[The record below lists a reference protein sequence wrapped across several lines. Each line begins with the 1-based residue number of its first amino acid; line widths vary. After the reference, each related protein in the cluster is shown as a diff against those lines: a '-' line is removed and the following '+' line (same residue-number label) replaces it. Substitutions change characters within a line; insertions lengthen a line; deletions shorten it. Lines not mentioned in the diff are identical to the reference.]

1 MSANW
6 AQLIAIIENIQSTK
20 SQEDLQNFCDLL
32 PELESIMQAIQS
44 EKLAAP
50 DQAIL
55 EQVQSGLDDL
65 SEFIKSTLP
74 QIQVGIQST
83 QTSAKLNKFY
93 GS

>member
-6 AQLIAIIENIQSTK
+6 AQLIAIVEKIQSTK

-32 PELESIMQAIQS
+32 PELESIMLAIQS

-55 EQVQSGLDDL
+55 EQVQSGLNDL
-65 SEFIKSTLP
+65 SEFIKVTLP
-74 QIQVGIQST
+74 QLQIGIQSS
-83 QTSAKLNKFY
+83 QTSVKLNKLY